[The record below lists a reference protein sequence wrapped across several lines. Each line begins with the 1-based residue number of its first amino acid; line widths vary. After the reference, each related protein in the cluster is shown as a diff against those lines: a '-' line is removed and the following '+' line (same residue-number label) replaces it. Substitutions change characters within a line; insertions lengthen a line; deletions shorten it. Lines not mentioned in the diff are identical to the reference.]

1 MKVTLLHGAMVAALS
16 VSYQAQAYNCQSLPD
31 WDSTATYTSGT
42 LVKTQEPLTRQR
54 IGRKAMTL
62 LPIQGLGRHGK
73 R

>member
-42 LVKTQEPLTRQR
+42 LKRKEPLTRPR